1 MADIAERLEAVQG
14 LQHIIITGD
23 GARQPALLTA
33 DLVDGAVDSVLR
45 QVKRLGVAEQDIV
58 LLRVDAI
65 GPSAAQEPLADVVW
79 ADLISQA
86 GANARP
92 VARYLV
98 FMAMAGIIA
107 AFGVIYEE
115 TTLVVGAM
123 AISPDAL
130 PVTAA
135 ATALVLRR
143 RRIAG
148 RALVALGLGL
158 GMSWIVGAVLT
169 FVLNELGLLPAGFI
183 VGRGGFLQ
191 DLSSVN
197 VSTPIVA
204 FAAGVAG
211 MLAL

>member
-1 MADIAERLEAVQG
+1 MTEIAERLEAMHG
-14 LQHIIITGD
+14 LQHIILTRD
-23 GARQPALLTA
+23 GARDTALVTA

-45 QVKRLGVAEQDIV
+45 QVERLGVPAQDIV
-58 LLRVDAI
+58 LLRVDSI
-65 GPSAAQEPLADVVW
+65 GGSAGQQSLANVVW

-130 PVTAA
+130 PISAA
-135 ATALVLRR
+135 ATALVVRR
-143 RRIAG
+143 WRMAS
-148 RALVALGLGL
+148 RALLALGLGL
-158 GMSWIVGAVLT
+158 GMTWVVSGAMT
-169 FVLNELGLLPAGFI
+169 FVLNQLARLP
-183 VGRGGFLQ
+183 
-191 DLSSVN
+191 
-197 VSTPIVA
+197 
-204 FAAGVAG
+204 
-211 MLAL
+211 